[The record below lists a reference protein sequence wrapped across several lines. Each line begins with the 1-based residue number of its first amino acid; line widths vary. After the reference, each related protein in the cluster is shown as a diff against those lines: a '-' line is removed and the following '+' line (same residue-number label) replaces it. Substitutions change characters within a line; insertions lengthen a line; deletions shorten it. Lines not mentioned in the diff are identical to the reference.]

1 MNRKERHISPEKRS
15 RVLNSLFGTD
25 DVMGIIPGAALA
37 VAITVAASYLN
48 QLIKLFAPTGQS
60 PVSTIM
66 IAIILGMTFRNTVGV
81 PRSCNSGISFCLQK
95 LLRLGIILM
104 GIRLS
109 VFAVARIGATAVG
122 IVVVCIAAG
131 LLFTIFVAGRLKLP
145 PRLGTLIAVGTSI
158 CGASAI
164 VATGPGIEAKEE
176 EIAYAVATITIFG
189 IAAMF
194 VYPYLTHL
202 VLALSDVQAGI
213 FMGTAVHET
222 AQVAGAGLMYDQL
235 WTKQAIGS
243 PTGADVAIVTKLV
256 RNALMAV
263 VIPLMV
269 YVHTKSQL
277 RKEARRINPL
287 KLFPLFILGFITLA
301 IVRSL
306 GDHLIVRRGLL
317 WDANSWDYF
326 WHAVKQWSG
335 NFLAVAMAGV
345 GLGTGFKKLSE
356 LGLRPFFVGLLAAVF
371 IGVICLILIGV
382 SVSLLKV
389 A

>member
-25 DVMGIIPGAALA
+25 DVMGIIPGAVLA

-66 IAIILGMTFRNTVGV
+66 IAIILGMTLRNTVGV
-81 PRSCNSGISFCLQK
+81 PRSCSPGISFCLRK

-109 VFAVARIGATAVG
+109 VFSVARIGATAVG
-122 IVVVCIAAG
+122 IVIVCIAAG
-131 LLFTIFVAGRLKLP
+131 LLFTIFIAGRLKLP
-145 PRLGTLIAVGTSI
+145 PKLGTLIAVGTSI